1 MYNQNEKAIIWLS
14 LFDKLSL
21 AKQKALMAIFEE
33 PKQIFSCLLTH
44 KAEIQKVVGEDV
56 YYKMLATDESLLE
69 SYIDN
74 LNSAKI
80 TCITA
85 ISKYYPDKLKYLK
98 DSPLIL
104 FAKGDL
110 SLLSGPAVAIVGT
123 RTPTAYGRET
133 TSLYAEKLAKN
144 GFTIVSGLASG
155 VDKFAHEG
163 ALKVH
168 GKTIAVL
175 GGGFNNIYPAMNTNL
190 AKTIAEQGLLLS
202 EYRPSVFA
210 TKYTFPVRN
219 RIISGLSDAVLIT
232 EAGLKS
238 GALHT
243 KNYAKD
249 QGKPVFVPPANINNT
264 RAVGT
269 NNLLKNHEAFLTT
282 TPDDIINHF
291 GIVPAQEVQ
300 APKHIQISLTEKLIL
315 DALEDKN
322 QSFDELQ
329 AITKLESKNLNSC
342 LTMLQIR
349 GLIKKLPG
357 NEFSL

>member
-1 MYNQNEKAIIWLS
+1 MYNQNEKAIIWLT

-21 AKQKALMAIFEE
+21 VKQKALLSIFSE
-33 PKQIFSCLLTH
+33 PKEIFTSLLTH
-44 KAEIQKVVGEDV
+44 KTQIQKVVGEDV
-56 YYKMLATDESLLE
+56 YYKMLATDEKLLE

-74 LNSAKI
+74 LSSAKI
-80 TCITA
+80 TCVTA
-85 ISKYYPDKLKYLK
+85 ISKYYPEKLKYLK

-110 SLLSGPAVAIVGT
+110 SLLSGPAIAIVGT

-163 ALKVH
+163 ALKVQ

-190 AKTIAEQGLLLS
+190 AKTIAEKGLLIS
-202 EYRPSVFA
+202 EYRPNLFA

-219 RIISGLSDAVLIT
+219 RIISGLSDAVLIV

-243 KNYAKD
+243 KNFAKE
-249 QGKPVFVPPANINNT
+249 QGRPVFAPPANINNT
-264 RAVGT
+264 RALGT
-269 NNLLKNHEAFLTT
+269 NNLLKNHEAFFSTS
-282 TPDDIINHF
+282 PDDIISHF
-291 GIVPAQEVQ
+291 GVVPTKEEES
-300 APKHIQISLTEKLIL
+300 PNHIQISLTEKLIL

-329 AITKLESKNLNSC
+329 EITKLESKNLNSC